1 MTARVILRHVP
12 EWFGDR
18 EPFLR
23 AEVRR
28 AVQRFLGGAAA
39 EYLLSEV
46 ESAPLD
52 RLLSVWNRIPY
63 VQSCEELFDPDWSL
77 GVEPL
82 SMRDLLRAGFDRPLE
97 CGLFLELPCKSSNPS
112 RAALLTAAPW
122 LGLLRNT
129 ETQLRHLLDRGWLLF
144 RCPSRGK
151 AMQLQSQVRGSLLRC
166 TVLGSQGGRRRD
178 SSG

>member
-1 MTARVILRHVP
+1 MAARVILRHVP

-18 EPFLR
+18 EPFVR
-23 AEVRR
+23 AEVRH
-28 AVQRFLGGAAA
+28 AVQHFGGPAA

-52 RLLSVWNRIPY
+52 RLLVVWNRIPY
-63 VQSCEELFDPDWSL
+63 VKSCEELFDPDWSL

-82 SMRDLLRAGFDRPLE
+82 SMRDLLRAGFERPLQ
-97 CGLFLELPCKSSNPS
+97 CGLFLELHCKSSRPS
-112 RAALLTAAPW
+112 RPALLAAAPW

-129 ETQLRHLLDRGWLLF
+129 ETLLTNLLYRGWLLF

-151 AMQLQSQVRGSLLRC
+151 AMQLQAQVRGSLLEC
-166 TVLGSQGGRRRD
+166 TVLGSMNESQGNVL
-178 SSG
+178 